1 MALEARFGALRAIY
15 VASVHNL
22 KFPFA
27 AFSIVKTK
35 KPVQGALG
43 GIRDLRQVPS

>member
-1 MALEARFGALRAIY
+1 MGRFRAIH

-27 AFSIVKTK
+27 AFSIYKTK
-35 KPVQGALG
+35 KSQSRVHSAA
-43 GIRDLRQVPS
+43 SNS